1 MNRSSAARGGARVLS
16 QGAASSS
23 RLPGA
28 AASPT
33 PTWPLRAR
41 ASSGLSRSAAPCPDI
56 ALSLNNLA
64 AIDHARGDFDQA
76 RRRFE
81 RALRIREET
90 LGPEHSDV
98 ATSPHNLASH

>member
-1 MNRSSAARGGARVLS
+1 MQPAPEDVVILEVDEHGLEPDLAEELNRGRLGRFDEHALFVE
-16 QGAASSS
+16 ASM
-23 RLPGA
+23 
-28 AASPT
+28 
-33 PTWPLRAR
+33 
-41 ASSGLSRSAAPCPDI
+41 
-56 ALSLNNLA
+56 
-64 AIDHARGDFDQA
+64 IDHARGDFDQA